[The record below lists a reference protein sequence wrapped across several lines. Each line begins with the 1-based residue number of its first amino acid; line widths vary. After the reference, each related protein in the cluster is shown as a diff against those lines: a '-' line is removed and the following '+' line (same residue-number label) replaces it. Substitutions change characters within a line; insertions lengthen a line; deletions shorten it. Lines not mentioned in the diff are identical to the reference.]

1 MCSSDLK
8 VATSSRTASRKATA
22 RKPAAKKA
30 ATSSAPARKKTA
42 AGSRP
47 AKVAPVRTPKASKAG
62 KPTRTAKSTKVAK
75 AGNKATKA
83 AARKVARPANPKP
96 QRPAAAPSATIETP
110 VQELLLK
117 PAPVAE
123 TPAPEPEP
131 EFEAEQTLIYQS
143 VTLKYCFH
151 GQHSKPESTFRI
163 LPGTKQ
169 KRRVCSECYTKIMAD
184 RRSKLRARVG

>member
-1 MCSSDLK
+1 M
-8 VATSSRTASRKATA
+8 ATSSRAASRKSTA

-30 ATSSAPARKKTA
+30 ASASVRKKTA
-42 AGSRP
+42 AGTRP
-47 AKVAPVRTPKASKAG
+47 VKAAPVKTAKTSKVGKTTKAAKVAKVG
-62 KPTRTAKSTKVAK
+62 KPMKPVAK
-75 AGNKATKA
+75 
-83 AARKVARPANPKP
+83 PASPKP
-96 QRPAAAPSATIETP
+96 QRTAATPSAATEAP

-117 PAPVAE
+117 PAPVIE
-123 TPAPEPEP
+123 TAAQPEP

-184 RRSKLRARVG
+184 RRSKLRSRVG